1 MTALSLVLASSMFF
15 RYEPAAPTV
24 GDPVRIEYQIVPGA
38 RIVPDVSSA
47 YEIVSA
53 DGSTMIVRSFRPGPL
68 TVAGSVERDGGI
80 REPFRGPTIEVRSVL
95 AEDDELQPAPL
106 KPPVAPPAEK
116 FPSVAIACAAG
127 AALLAWAGVLLWKV
141 KDGPDTSL
149 PPGLEQTFRARL
161 SALRLRPFEQEAV
174 AEVAELTREFLARHD
189 PAYARELTSTE
200 LISRLR
206 ESPDFRFAGPVT
218 DVLREGDLA
227 KFSPWGSHYD
237 GMGPLVD
244 RAEELLQ

>member
-1 MTALSLVLASSMFF
+1 MTVLSLVLASSMFF

-24 GDPVRIEYQIVPGA
+24 GDPVRIEYQIAPGA
-38 RIVPDVSSA
+38 RIVPDVSSD

-53 DGSTMIVRSFRPGPL
+53 DGSTMIVRSFRPGAL
-68 TVAGSVERDGGI
+68 TVAGAVERDGGI

-95 AEDDELQPAPL
+95 AENDELKPAPV

-116 FPSVAIACAAG
+116 LPRIAIACAAG
-127 AALLAWAGVLLWKV
+127 AALLAWAAVLLWKV
-141 KDGPDTSL
+141 RERPDGALILGPD
-149 PPGLEQTFRARL
+149 QTFRARL
-161 SALRLRPFEQEAV
+161 DALRRRPFEQQAV
-174 AEVAELTREFLARHD
+174 AEVAELTREFLARRD
-189 PAYARELTSTE
+189 PTFARELTSTE

-206 ESPDFRFAGPVT
+206 ESPDFRFASPVS

-244 RAEELLQ
+244 RAEKLLD